1 MSKRII
7 ITPEELTALGLS
19 GPDYQI
25 RFRLISED
33 RNRISPWT
41 PIFTIS
47 S

>member
-1 MSKRII
+1 MSKKII
-7 ITPEELTALGLS
+7 ITAEELTALGLL
-19 GPDYQI
+19 GPEYNL
-25 RFRLISED
+25 RFRIISED

>member
-1 MSKRII
+1 MSKRLI
-7 ITPEELTALGLS
+7 ITPEQLVALGLT
-19 GPDYQI
+19 GPDYQV
-25 RFRLISED
+25 RFRIISED

>member
-1 MSKRII
+1 MSKKII
-7 ITPEELTALGLS
+7 ITPDELTALGLV
-19 GPDYQI
+19 GPQYNL
-25 RFRLISED
+25 RFRIISED

>member
-7 ITPEELTALGLS
+7 ITPEQLTELGLL
-19 GPDYQI
+19 GPEFYL
-25 RFRLISED
+25 RFRIISED
-33 RNRISPWT
+33 RNRLSPWT